1 MTSGMWMNQKYE
13 SDEPVACWRYN
24 NVMVSAIRWCTV
36 IKHYI
41 QESLGCKESENS
53 NLYQKLYLH
62 YSYTDIDT
70 SMSE

>member
-1 MTSGMWMNQKYE
+1 MIKKYE
-13 SDEPVACWRYN
+13 SDERIVCWRDN

-41 QESLGCKESENS
+41 QENVRSKVSEKS

-62 YSYTDIDT
+62 YSYIDIDT
-70 SMSE
+70 SM